1 MLIFDNRLFIIRA
14 SLSASEP
21 LHAVPATDPIN
32 PHAASMF
39 VRLHLNSLRI
49 GGLPRA
55 GVSGLEGCRAGAM
68 NDGAPPGVTEN
79 G

>member
-1 MLIFDNRLFIIRA
+1 VLIFDNHMFIICS
-14 SLSASEP
+14 SLSTREP
-21 LHAVPATDPIN
+21 LHAVPAADPIN

-39 VRLHLNSLRI
+39 VTLLLNPLRI
-49 GGLPRA
+49 GSQPRA
-55 GVSGLEGCRAGAM
+55 GVSDIQGRRAGAM